1 MYIRQPVIVSYL
13 TLDDMQWPGIPG
25 RGEYIRLAF
34 EHSGVPYT
42 EDSDPSKLL
51 STITDPKNCGHPS
64 HFAPPALKL
73 PGGKFISQTPNIL
86 NYIAPKVGLA
96 GDKWAKL
103 AEQVKNGEKVDL
115 GSEEYEEAE
124 VERAV
129 VNQLVLTA
137 LDLSNEVSGSKYSH
151 DEFSN

>member
-103 AEQVKNGEKVDL
+103 AEKVKNGEKVDL

-129 VNQLVLTA
+129 VHQLVLTA

-151 DEFSN
+151 EFSN